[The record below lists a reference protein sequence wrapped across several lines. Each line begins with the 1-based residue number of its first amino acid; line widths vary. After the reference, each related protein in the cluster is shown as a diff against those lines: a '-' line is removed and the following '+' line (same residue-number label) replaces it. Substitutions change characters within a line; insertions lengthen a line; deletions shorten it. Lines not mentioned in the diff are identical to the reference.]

1 MIEAHLRGWTAD
13 GLVRQAAFK
22 GMREDKSPQEVVRE
36 MPVMT
41 EAGPAAKIAPKIAA
55 ETAKAMT
62 RTSKTK
68 VQPSAVRSSSRRQQG
83 GKHVRFTHPDR
94 VYWADAGI
102 TKQNLADYY
111 RSVWDWMAP
120 HVISRP
126 LAPLRCPD
134 GTSGQCCFQKHAWA
148 GLTEENLHTVID
160 RKGRETKSVSSEP
173 AAGPSDGVGH

>member
-22 GMREDKSPQEVVRE
+22 GTREDKSPQEVVRE
-36 MPVMT
+36 TPVMT

-83 GKHVRFTHPDR
+83 GKHVRFTHPTASIGLMPASPSR
-94 VYWADAGI
+94 IWRTIIVRSGIGWRRTSSAG
-102 TKQNLADYY
+102 
-111 RSVWDWMAP
+111 RS
-120 HVISRP
+120 
-126 LAPLRCPD
+126 LRCAVPMERAA
-134 GTSGQCCFQKHAWA
+134 SAASKRMP
-148 GLTEENLHTVID
+148 GLVSP
-160 RKGRETKSVSSEP
+160 RKICTR
-173 AAGPSDGVGH
+173 